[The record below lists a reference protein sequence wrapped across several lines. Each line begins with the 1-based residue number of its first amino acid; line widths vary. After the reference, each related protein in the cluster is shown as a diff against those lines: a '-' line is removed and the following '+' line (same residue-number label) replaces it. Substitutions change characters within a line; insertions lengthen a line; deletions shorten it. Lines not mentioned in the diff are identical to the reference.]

1 MGGAF
6 SYASFSRGNGRAGGW
21 GVGSKVGDIS
31 SEELQE
37 LITYVP
43 TTLNTGTR
51 IPDFPSA
58 QERAELVHRTAV
70 FTLTEEGEKWVTM
83 VSVPAGIDATG
94 RGGNVFTYTCV
105 TDGGIPP
112 APAQVLFSPDVPTPF
127 SIFEVD
133 KVQIPE
139 KIVRKGP
146 LAIDALIDDFLAGEF
161 QKPAT
166 LPAPFK
172 SVTPNPDTGY
182 NARLVSAMAQ
192 VLSSKK
198 KSLVVLVAP
207 ENQAALWIAATAREV
222 GEQGFG
228 YSTFEKPAGIA
239 ELPLGTSTMV
249 VVPEREKLRLMEMVK
264 AGAIPGNPV
273 VFVLGASLPDIS
285 AYDDSAVQPQ
295 QSTVAEQS
303 RPFGEP
309 QAPAAEASPF
319 LSEAPRSPQPTGFA
333 EQQPLG
339 SYNATNHNPFADVSA
354 APTPVNPAPE
364 TPKTPESTVPV
375 NPAPVHPPV
384 EHRASPSAA
393 PRPNAWVPPLTQE
406 EIKHLYNYDPAW
418 WLEYL
423 NANRGRAI
431 HLAILD
437 RSCYPEGYYTL
448 ALAAAIASWVQL
460 FESPYK
466 LLVREILRGLD
477 DDTIAQARALVVER
491 FTGVI
496 KLDRCRMGIDSQSD
510 PGRFIKEIAEEI
522 ARNVQSQRKVEDYG

>member
-31 SEELQE
+31 PEELQE

-43 TTLNTGTR
+43 TTLNNGTR
-51 IPDFPSA
+51 ISDFPSA

-161 QKPAT
+161 QKPTA

-172 SVTPNPDTGY
+172 SVTPNPDAGY

-222 GEQGFG
+222 GELGFG

-249 VVPEREKLRLMEMVK
+249 VVPESEKLRLTEMVK

-273 VFVLGASLPDIS
+273 VFVLCESLPDIS

-295 QSTVAEQS
+295 QSTAAEQL

-319 LSEAPRSPQPTGFA
+319 PPEAPRPPQPTRFT

-339 SYNATNHNPFADVSA
+339 AYNATSPNPFADVSA
-354 APTPVNPAPE
+354 APAPVNPVPE
-364 TPKTPESTVPV
+364 TPESTVPV

-393 PRPNAWVPPLTQE
+393 PRTNAWVPPLTQE
-406 EIKHLYNYDPAW
+406 EIEHLYNYDPAW

-423 NANRGRAI
+423 NTYRGRAI

-460 FESPYK
+460 FHSPYK
-466 LLVREILRGLD
+466 FLVQEILRGLD

-496 KLDRCRMGIDSQSD
+496 KLDRRRMGIDSQSE
-510 PGRFIKEIAEEI
+510 PGRFIMKITEEI
-522 ARNVQSQRKVEDYG
+522 ARNAQGQWKVEDYG

>member
-31 SEELQE
+31 PEELQE

-43 TTLNTGTR
+43 TTLSNGTR

-161 QKPAT
+161 QKPAA

-172 SVTPNPDTGY
+172 SVTPNPDAGY

-222 GEQGFG
+222 GELGFG

-249 VVPEREKLRLMEMVK
+249 VVPKSEKLRLMEMVK

-273 VFVLGASLPDIS
+273 VFVLGESLPDIS
-285 AYDDSAVQPQ
+285 AYDDFAVQPQ
-295 QSTVAEQS
+295 QSTAAE
-303 RPFGEP
+303 RPGPFGEL
-309 QAPAAEASPF
+309 QAPTAEASPF
-319 LSEAPRSPQPTGFA
+319 PPEAPRSPQPTGFA
-333 EQQPLG
+333 ERQPLG
-339 SYNATNHNPFADVSA
+339 AYNATSLNPFADVSA
-354 APTPVNPAPE
+354 T
-364 TPKTPESTVPV
+364 
-375 NPAPVHPPV
+375 PAPVHPPV

-393 PRPNAWVPPLTQE
+393 PRANAWVPPLTPE
-406 EIKHLYNYDPAW
+406 EIEHLYDYDPAW
-418 WLEYL
+418 WLKHL
-423 NANRGRAI
+423 KASRGRAI

-437 RSCYPEGYYTL
+437 RSCYPEGYYAL
-448 ALAAAIASWVQL
+448 GLAAAIASWVQL

-466 LLVREILRGLD
+466 FLVQEILEGLD
-477 DDTIAQARALVVER
+477 DDTIAQARVLVVER

-496 KLDRCRMGIDSQSD
+496 KLDQRRMGINSQSE
-510 PGRFIKEIAEEI
+510 PGRFINEIAEEI
-522 ARNVQSQRKVEDYG
+522 ARNVQSQWKVEDYG